1 MNKNHKASPGGHTQ
15 AKNVP
20 GLASDTHA
28 TSSILLDYANPE
40 EKKRLLGVWKEAEE
54 KHGNLL
60 KCKKNTDIVEK
71 VNAIGVAA
79 FLAEATGIV
88 FVPTEK
94 TLWLKEPE
102 RGLWLLLDE
111 DELVTR
117 ILESLN
123 LFIRE
128 VINLKFEFV
137 AKQSLAI
144 EIVKRLKHY
153 ATKQEFFE
161 APQDTY
167 LLHCLNCFLLIS
179 TKDGSAT
186 QYPLTE
192 EWIHSRHQLNVV
204 YTPEAQCPRFLKELL
219 SPIITQ
225 DESRVLFD
233 YLGQVLL
240 GHNISQKILILSGVA
255 GGGKSTIVNIFE
267 MMLGRENV
275 AELRTN
281 ALHGWYETSRYI
293 GKSLL
298 VGKDVPAD
306 FMRHHG
312 ASKIKALTGNDL
324 ISTEKKHSNEVST
337 FAGTLNVII
346 TSNCN
351 QPIMLK
357 DDRDAWERRVLSI
370 KCKQPEKKITP
381 IRDFDK
387 ILVKT
392 EGPGILNLA
401 LEGLKRIIEAGG
413 TIVASAE
420 QKREI
425 EDLLDESE
433 GVPVFL
439 NECIEKGDVN
449 ENMTSWELFLAYKS
463 YCQSRGWKPKSV
475 TAVQK
480 ELPDAIATLFDE
492 PRRTDIIREGTPHR
506 GYWHIRL
513 KSKNN

>member
-1 MNKNHKASPGGHTQ
+1 M
-15 AKNVP
+15 
-20 GLASDTHA
+20 
-28 TSSILLDYANPE
+28 
-40 EKKRLLGVWKEAEE
+40 
-54 KHGNLL
+54 
-60 KCKKNTDIVEK
+60 EK

-117 ILESLN
+117 TLEALN

-128 VINLKFEFV
+128 VIKLKFEFV
-137 AKQSLAI
+137 EKQSLAT

-153 ATKQEFFE
+153 ASKIGFFDV
-161 APQDTY
+161 PQGTY
-167 LLHCLNCFLLIS
+167 LLHCLNCFLLINV
-179 TKDGSAT
+179 KDGSVK
-186 QYPLTE
+186 QYALTE

-204 YTPEAQCPRFLKELL
+204 YDQHAQCPRFLKDLL
-219 SPIITQ
+219 RPIITQ
-225 DESRVLFD
+225 DETRVLFD
-233 YLGQVLL
+233 YLGQILL

-255 GGGKSTIVNIFE
+255 GGGKSTIVNIVE
-267 MMLGRENV
+267 MILGRENV
-275 AELRTN
+275 TELRTN

-312 ASKIKALTGNDL
+312 ASKIKALTGNGL

-351 QPIMLK
+351 QPIRLQ
-357 DDRDAWERRVLSI
+357 DERDAWERRVLSI
-370 KCKQPEKKITP
+370 KCKQPEKRITP

-387 ILVKT
+387 LLVET

-401 LEGLKRIIEAGG
+401 LEGLKRVIEAGG

-439 NECIEKGDVN
+439 REYVEKGDFN
-449 ENMTSWELFLAYKS
+449 DNLTSWELFLAYKA
-463 YCQSRGWKPKSV
+463 YCQTRGWKPKSV

-480 ELPDAIATLFDE
+480 ELPDAVATLFDE

-513 KSKNN
+513 KEKPNK